1 MTRVRLLTNYG
12 AMVLELDA
20 EKAPLTVDNFLRYVR
35 EGFYDGTLFHRVI
48 PNFMI
53 QGGGL
58 ERGMHQKPA
67 GEPVENEAANGLK
80 NVKWTVAMAR
90 LPAPHSA
97 SSQFFINTADNDF
110 LDYTAPTED
119 GFGYCVFG
127 RLVEGEEV
135 AAAIAEVNT
144 CERSGYKDV
153 PEQDVVIESAAVE
166 DGEEPQESPEDGG
179 NGA

>member
-12 AMVLELDA
+12 VMVLELED
-20 EKAPLTVDNFLRYVR
+20 EKAPQTVANFLQYVR
-35 EGFYDGTLFHRVI
+35 DGFYDGTLFHRAI
-48 PNFMI
+48 PDFMI

-58 ERGMHQKPA
+58 ERGMHEKPA
-67 GEPVENEAANGLK
+67 GAPVENEAANGLK
-80 NVKWTVAMAR
+80 NKKWTVAMAR

-97 SSQFFINTADNDF
+97 TSQFFINIADNDF
-110 LDYTAPTED
+110 LDFSAPTEE

-127 RLVEGEEV
+127 RVAEGEEI
-135 AAAIAEVNT
+135 AAGIGEVKT
-144 CERSGYKDV
+144 GGRSGHKDV

-166 DGEEPQESPEDGG
+166 

>member
-12 AMVLELDA
+12 AIVLEVDE
-20 EKAPLTVDNFLRYVR
+20 EKAPKTAANFLHYVR
-35 EGFYDGTLFHRVI
+35 AGFYNGTLFHRVI

-58 ERGMHQKPA
+58 ERGMHEKPSEA
-67 GEPVENEAANGLK
+67 PIENEAANGLK
-80 NVKWTVAMAR
+80 NKKWTVAMAR

-127 RLVEGEEV
+127 RIVEGEEV
-135 AAAIAEVNT
+135 AAVIGEVKT
-144 CERSGYKDV
+144 GERFGHKDV
-153 PEQDVVIESAAVE
+153 PEQDVVIESAAE
-166 DGEEPQESPEDGG
+166 DGADG
-179 NGA
+179 A